1 MNIICLLI
9 KLAATKS
16 LCLPKMILLSPLSL
30 LSTTTAFS
38 LLYFLQISIKFETLI
53 GLDSPIVILLFNE
66 NAWVIISG

>member
-30 LSTTTAFS
+30 LSTTTLLF
-38 LLYFLQISIKFETLI
+38 LLYSLQVSIKSETLM
-53 GLDSPIVILLFNE
+53 GLDSPIVISSFDE